1 MELSRGF
8 AGRPPN
14 APPPKNNAFSYIF
27 KNLGLLTATPSHS
40 YHREEFPLL
49 LMKRRR
55 LAAQEVAETGMTLVE
70 LLVVLAII
78 AALAGIIYPAIIDSI
93 KKSEVSMAA
102 QRVDAVEKAKVQYQ
116 LDNVDS
122 QTIDKTA
129 GTADMPIT
137 ALQPYLV
144 RLGQNIASSADLSN
158 GTGGT
163 IHPGNLASHAYFT
176 PSNQSDQSML
186 SLLQKYGVPT
196 SSGPEPTGSVPGPSP
211 GQ

>member
-1 MELSRGF
+1 MQGD
-8 AGRPPN
+8 PPLRRVRRRRR
-14 APPPKNNAFSYIF
+14 AIERVRRTASKRAASKNNAFSYIF

-40 YHREEFPLL
+40 YHRKEFPLL

-93 KKSEVSMAA
+93 KKSEASMAA

-116 LDNVDS
+116 LDNVDN

-137 ALQPYLV
+137 ALQP
-144 RLGQNIASSADLSN
+144 
-158 GTGGT
+158 
-163 IHPGNLASHAYFT
+163 
-176 PSNQSDQSML
+176 
-186 SLLQKYGVPT
+186 
-196 SSGPEPTGSVPGPSP
+196 
-211 GQ
+211 

>member
-1 MELSRGF
+1 M
-8 AGRPPN
+8 
-14 APPPKNNAFSYIF
+14 
-27 KNLGLLTATPSHS
+27 
-40 YHREEFPLL
+40 

-93 KKSEVSMAA
+93 KKSEASMAA

-116 LDNVDS
+116 LDNVDN

-176 PSNQSDQSML
+176 PNNQSDQSML

-196 SSGPEPTGSVPGPSP
+196 SSGPEPTASAPGPSP